1 MSTNV
6 FRMADCIII
15 FLMYLSKEERKDIIE
30 AYGFDEFIEEN
41 HYQVEPDTW
50 VYLFTNDD
58 RYYVFISAD
67 FLDFYYD
74 HFPTLLRFN
83 NFEFHQIDFVLQRE
97 VKPIN
102 PEKTAGT
109 LCFEYNKQVK

>member
-1 MSTNV
+1 MSANV

-15 FLMYLSKEERKDIIE
+15 FLMYLSKEERKDIIK
-30 AYGFDEFIEEN
+30 AYGFDNFIEGN

-50 VYLFTNDD
+50 VYLFSNGNN
-58 RYYVFISAD
+58 YYVLISAD

-74 HFPTLLRFN
+74 HLPALLRFN
-83 NFEFHQIDFVLQRE
+83 NFEFQQINFVLRRE
-97 VKPIN
+97 VNSIN
-102 PEKTAGT
+102 SEKTSGT

>member
-1 MSTNV
+1 MSANV

-30 AYGFDEFIEEN
+30 AYGFDNFIEGN

-50 VYLFTNDD
+50 VYLFSNGNN
-58 RYYVFISAD
+58 YYVLISAD

-74 HFPTLLRFN
+74 HLPALLRFN
-83 NFEFHQIDFVLQRE
+83 NFEFQQINFVLRRE
-97 VKPIN
+97 VNSIN
-102 PEKTAGT
+102 SEKTSGT
-109 LCFEYNKQVK
+109 LCFEYNKQVE